1 MYGASLRRLAPRIPD
16 RYEARAGLGHREY
29 GDPWTFGA
37 NVWVRGP
44 VALISMG
51 FEIEPAVGSVNYCC
65 QRAILRQIGRELG
78 IRRAWWIVDP
88 RSYQIRREI
97 GRAHV

>member
-44 VALISMG
+44 VALVSMG
-51 FEIEPAVGSVNYCC
+51 FEIEPAPESVNYRC
-65 QRAILRQIGRELG
+65 QRAILAELRRRLG
-78 IRRAWWIVDP
+78 IRRAWWIDDP
-88 RSYQIRREI
+88 ATGRI
-97 GRAHV
+97 GWVAI